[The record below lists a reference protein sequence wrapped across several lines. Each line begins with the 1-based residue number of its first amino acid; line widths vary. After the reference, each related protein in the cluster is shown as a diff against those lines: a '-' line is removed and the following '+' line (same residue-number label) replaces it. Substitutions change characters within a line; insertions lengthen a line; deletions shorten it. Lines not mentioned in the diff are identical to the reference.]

1 MSERLIP
8 LKLQLFAV
16 GFSVLLLIF
25 IIELIRK
32 NKLKEGYSILWF
44 GLGLALLVISVWTD
58 LLEKISFLVGVDY
71 EPAML
76 LTVLVLGMIVLMI
89 HFSVLVSSF
98 DKKNKMLAQ
107 NFGLLHGEIKRLRE
121 EIAKVNS
128 ARAKPMSSDDVV
140 KIDEEHLNV

>member
-8 LKLQLFAV
+8 LKLQFFAIA
-16 GFSVLLLIF
+16 FSVLLLLF

-44 GLGLALLVISVWTD
+44 GLGLALLTISVWTD
-58 LLEKISFLVGVDY
+58 LLEYVSYVVGVEY

-76 LTVLVLGMIVLMI
+76 LAVLVLGTMVLMI

-98 DKKNKMLAQ
+98 DKKNKTLAQ
-107 NFGLLHGEIKRLRE
+107 YIGLVFWELKQLREEVKRLRE
-121 EIAKVNS
+121 
-128 ARAKPMSSDDVV
+128 ARQEPADTEDVS
-140 KIDEEHLNV
+140 EN